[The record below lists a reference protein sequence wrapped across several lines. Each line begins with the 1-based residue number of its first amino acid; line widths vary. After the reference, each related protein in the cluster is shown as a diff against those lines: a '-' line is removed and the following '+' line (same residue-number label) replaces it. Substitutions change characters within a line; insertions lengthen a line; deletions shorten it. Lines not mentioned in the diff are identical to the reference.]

1 MQLYAN
7 LNFMKDNRDN
17 FLLTLAVMLL
27 AGFLL
32 LKLYDGKNLYQA
44 LKSEY
49 DNYKAQQEE
58 KENGKWS
65 IARYWDF
72 TFQYPRDWHVSL
84 FFTNDKRETKT
95 FAISPYPIDFTRV
108 AYSRGIYELTIY
120 EDPSLFDDEFWQ
132 KTQEE
137 YLKDLEYVEPE
148 EIDTPHGH
156 INYYKGK
163 EKQDTAP
170 GQNVEVYFYK
180 FNYPYFDS
188 SKNQEVTGTNY
199 LKLELLYIEDW
210 RITEMMRE
218 MALSIKPITQ

>member
-1 MQLYAN
+1 
-7 LNFMKDNRDN
+7 MKDNRDN

-49 DNYKAQQEE
+49 ESYKTQQEE

-65 IARYWDF
+65 TARYWDF

-120 EDPSLFDDEFWQ
+120 EDPELFNDEFWQ

-148 EIDTPHGH
+148 EIETPYGH
-156 INYYKGK
+156 INYYKAK

>member
-1 MQLYAN
+1 
-7 LNFMKDNRDN
+7 MKDNRDN